1 MSAMKFISGFKLQP
15 PAILFLRVI
24 AGLLI
29 ATGLTLFLTAPKRVK
44 SPENPPP
51 PPIAAADQKTEV
63 VPEMEI
69 EAENPVRPLSDAKL
83 AAMLKTD
90 GITVARRTVAKYRE
104 AMNIPSSNERQRHG

>member
-51 PPIAAADQKTEV
+51 PPIAAAV
-63 VPEMEI
+63 
-69 EAENPVRPLSDAKL
+69 AFGL
-83 AAMLKTD
+83 ALNAFIGVKRGTCF
-90 GITVARRTVAKYRE
+90 
-104 AMNIPSSNERQRHG
+104 